1 MLDFKN
7 ILITGE
13 SGFIGS
19 HLINYFSNKYKNYSL
34 HGLDML
40 TYAANRAYTKKLD
53 LNPNYKFHQ
62 IDICNR
68 KAIFTLFNRYQFTD
82 VIHLAA
88 ESHVDNSIDNPLLF
102 VKTNIIGTVNL
113 LDAFKQYSTGK
124 FHHVST
130 DEVYGDLDFKDSAFC
145 EKHPYK
151 PSSPYS
157 ASKASSDHFVRAY
170 NRTYGINT
178 IITNCSNNYGPH
190 QHAEKFIPTIIYSI
204 VNNKKIPIYGSGEN
218 IRDWLYVEDHIDA
231 IDKLFHYGKSGETYN
246 IGANNELSNID
257 LVHKICDIFHF
268 KGLHSKPKELITFVD
283 DRLGHDNRYAID
295 YSKLK
300 NELNW
305 EPQFVFEEA
314 LSKTIDW
321 YIKQ

>member
-1 MLDFKN
+1 MLDVKN

-19 HLINYFSNKYKNYSL
+19 HLINHFSDKYKNYSL

-40 TYAANRAYTKKLD
+40 TYAANRTYTKKLD

-68 KAIFTLFNRYQFTD
+68 KAIFSLFNQYQFTD

-130 DEVYGDLDFKDSAFC
+130 DEVYGDLDFKDSPFC
-145 EKHPYK
+145 EKNPYK

-157 ASKASSDHFVRAY
+157 ASKASSDHFVQAY
-170 NRTYGINT
+170 HRTYGVNT

-204 VNNKKIPIYGSGEN
+204 ANNTKIPIYGSGEN
-218 IRDWLYVEDHIDA
+218 SRDWLYVKDHVDA
-231 IDKLFHYGKSGETYN
+231 IDKVFHYGKIGETYN

-257 LVHKICDIFHF
+257 LVHKICDIFQF
-268 KGLHSKPKELITFVD
+268 KGLHLKPKELITFVD

-305 EPQFVFEEA
+305 EPQFAFEES